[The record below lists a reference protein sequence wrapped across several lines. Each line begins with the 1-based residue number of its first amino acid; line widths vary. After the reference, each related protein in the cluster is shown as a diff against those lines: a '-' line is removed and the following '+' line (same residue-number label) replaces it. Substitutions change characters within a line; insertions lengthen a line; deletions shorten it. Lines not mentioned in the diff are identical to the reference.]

1 VSETEKGNAAPP
13 PGDAPDTT
21 KQAPPAASGPDA
33 AVAAMAGG
41 LAVDRQLIALCVG
54 LWIVAVAIVLSSWG
68 ETRTNYY
75 LGNIKQTL
83 DRENRLDETS
93 VEALAAMGDK
103 ALPQIVKDLETHD
116 DPLFRIALLKVLERI
131 PSEASRKAIADT
143 SRADADARVRANAVK
158 VLSDRAKKLGGDERE
173 QAVACACDTAAKDPE
188 WQARA
193 IAAQILGEL
202 KDPRAEGPLLECLKS
217 REEGLRKKAAE
228 ALKVLEPSGPELDA
242 SAAED
247 VRVRQAWEWQNFFR
261 AKRGEPALP
270 APSPPAAI
278 STATP
283 ADKKG
288 LDQPV
293 GPPAKPE
300 TGDKKK

>member
-1 VSETEKGNAAPP
+1 VTESEKENAAPP
-13 PGDAPDTT
+13 SSDAPEPA
-21 KQAPPAASGPDA
+21 KQAPPAASP
-33 AVAAMAGG
+33 AAMAGG
-41 LAVDRQLIALCVG
+41 VAVDRQLIALCVG
-54 LWIVAVAIVLSSWG
+54 LWVVALAIVLSSWG

-83 DRENRLDETS
+83 DRENRLDDGS

-116 DPLFRIALLKVLERI
+116 DPLFRIALIKVLERI
-131 PSEASRKAIADT
+131 PSAEARKAIADT
-143 SRADADARVRANAVK
+143 SRADADPRVRANAVK
-158 VLSDRAKKLGGDERE
+158 VLANRATKLGSADEKE
-173 QAVACACDTAAKDPE
+173 QAVACACDTATKDPE

-193 IAAQILGEL
+193 IAAQILGDL

-228 ALKVLEPSGPELDA
+228 VLKTLEPSGPAFDA

-247 VRVRQAWEWQNFFR
+247 VRVRQVWEWQNFFR
-261 AKRGEPALP
+261 AKRGEAPLP
-270 APSPPAAI
+270 APSPPAAV

-288 LDQPV
+288 LDEPV
-293 GPPAKPE
+293 GPPSKPA
-300 TGDKKK
+300 TDDKKK